1 MERLNPDIPTP
12 TTTLDAATCAWCQK
26 GIRYG
31 ESRAEVLI
39 DTGTSLM
46 PRGPF
51 HTPDCLA
58 RFQAARA
65 QILRELGFR
74 LN

>member
-1 MERLNPDIPTP
+1 MTHAS
-12 TTTLDAATCAWCQK
+12 TLPLTTCAWCQK
-26 GIRYG
+26 TIGYG
-31 ESRAEVLI
+31 VSRASVLI

-46 PRGPF
+46 ERGPF

-65 QILRELGFR
+65 QILKELGIDVR
-74 LN
+74 SMRDEML